1 MENKDRK
8 ERLERLNRVSDSE
21 KALNEIM
28 MMYFD
33 DLDATLSLAEQGND
47 MAQAKLGSW
56 YHNGNGVSQD

>member
-21 KALNEIM
+21 RELNEIM

-33 DLDATLSLAEQGND
+33 DLDATLSLAEKGND
-47 MAQAKLGSW
+47 SAQAKLGSR
-56 YHNGNGVSQD
+56 YHNGNGVS